1 MSSVKLL
8 FLSNNSRAQASQP
21 PARIQIGMREFL
33 VSAPRSRNLEKL
45 ARMALFQKK
54 FTKPKTPGW
63 DPRATFNV
71 PSRLR
76 AVGKKTKRHPLNAH
90 PSELASRRVSA
101 VRRAARSSI
110 RAPLDPEAKRTDAR
124 ESGSWEAELPPFRPQ
139 RTVR

>member
-1 MSSVKLL
+1 
-8 FLSNNSRAQASQP
+8 
-21 PARIQIGMREFL
+21 MREFL

-76 AVGKKTKRHPLNAH
+76 ALGEKTKRHPLNAH
-90 PSELASRRVSA
+90 PSEPASQRVSA
-101 VRRAARSSI
+101 VRPAAKSSI
-110 RAPLDPEAKRTDAR
+110 HDPLDPEARRTDGR
-124 ESGSWEAELPPFRPQ
+124 ENESWEAALSPFRPR